1 MRILVLGGT
10 GFIGTSVV
18 RELVS
23 RGHDVA
29 ALARSERSAAAL
41 RRLGAEPVH
50 GDMAAPASWVGSLP
64 ELDAVVHAA
73 IDLGGDMEGAER
85 RLLEALLPKLTAQRV
100 RPRFLYTGGCWLF
113 GATGDRIATEASPFA
128 PLPAFAWTVPNLE
141 RILAHPGLDGI
152 VIHAGMVHDTLGGVF
167 AQFEHD
173 AGRDVPIRVV
183 GGPRVRWPLVHRD
196 DLAVLFALALE
207 RARPGSSYLGVTN
220 VGVPVGRI
228 ARAFARRHGVALR
241 LEIVSADAIAR
252 ERGEWARGRAL
263 DQRLSGQKARREL
276 GWKPHHVD
284 PEREIELLE
293 PDPG

>member
-1 MRILVLGGT
+1 MRTLILGGT

-18 RELVS
+18 SELVA

-41 RRLGAEPVH
+41 RRLGAEPIH
-50 GDMAAPASWVGSLP
+50 GDMAAPEAWVGSLP
-64 ELDAVVHAA
+64 DVDAVVHAA
-73 IDLGGDMEGAER
+73 MDLGADMEDAER
-85 RLLEALLPKLTAQRV
+85 RLLEALLPRLAAQRV

-141 RILAHPGLDGI
+141 RILEHPGLDGI
-152 VIHAGMVHDTLGGVF
+152 VIHPGMVHDTLAGVF
-167 AQFEHD
+167 AGFERD
-173 AGRDVPIRVV
+173 AAGDVPIRVV
-183 GGPRVRWPLVHRD
+183 GGPQVRWPLVHRD
-196 DLAVLFALALE
+196 DLAVLYALALE
-207 RARPGSSYLGVTN
+207 GARPGSSYLGVTN

-228 ARAFARRHGVALR
+228 AHAFARRHGVALR

-263 DQRLSGQKARREL
+263 DQRLSGEKARHEL
-276 GWKPHHVD
+276 GWEPRHVD
-284 PEREIELLE
+284 PEREIEGHTPE
-293 PDPG
+293 PG